1 MNRSGIVLA
10 GTVILD
16 IVHMVDH
23 WPEQESVAFIER
35 TEYGAGGP
43 PQNAAAGLKKLK
55 APFPVT
61 LQGVVGDDA
70 YADIFIGESKAQG
83 LNSAQLVRKP
93 NSFTSN
99 TQVMTTIADGKR
111 TFFHKPGVNASL
123 TPDLLL
129 PRDRNAKIFYLG
141 SPGISRTMDE
151 SGHWKSVMREAKRR
165 GYLTALE
172 LVPVEAQ
179 ILADLVPP
187 ILPEVDI
194 CVINDH
200 EARAVTGDAVTDG
213 PYLDWRAAEDA
224 CGRLLDMGVVQ
235 VAAIHHP
242 DGAVALTRSGEW
254 AHAPSVDVPRE
265 EIVGTV
271 GAGDAFYAGFLL
283 GVHEGWPL
291 PDCLALA
298 NAAAATSLHS
308 ATTSSSIRPWQE
320 CLAYADSTGLKDMR
334 YSNGRSR
341 KQSERR

>member
-1 MNRSGIVLA
+1 MRRSGIVLA

-23 WPEQESVAFIER
+23 WPEEESVAFIER

-70 YADIFIGESKAQG
+70 YADIFVGESKAYG
-83 LNSAQLVRKP
+83 LAPAHLKRLP
-93 NSFTSN
+93 NSLTSN
-99 TQVMTTIADGKR
+99 TQVMTTIANGRR

-129 PRDRNAKIFYLG
+129 PRDGNAKIFYLG
-141 SPGISRTMDE
+141 SPGIARAMDE
-151 SGHWKSVMREAKRR
+151 QNHWAGVMHEARRR
-165 GYLTALE
+165 GFVTALE
-172 LVPVEAQ
+172 LVPLEAP
-179 ILADLVPP
+179 ILAELVPP
-187 ILPEVDI
+187 ILPHTDI
-194 CVINDH
+194 CVVNDH
-200 EARAVTGDAVTDG
+200 EAASVTDVKVTEG
-213 PYLDWRAAEDA
+213 GGLDWQAAEEA
-224 CGRLLDMGVVQ
+224 CARLLDMGVMQ

-242 DGAVALTRSGEW
+242 DGAVALSRSGEW
-254 AHAPSVDVPRE
+254 AHAPAVNVPE
-265 EIVGTV
+265 GEIVGTV

-291 PDCLALA
+291 DQCLALA

-308 ATTSSSIRPWQE
+308 ATTSASIRPWRE
-320 CLAYADSTGLKDMR
+320 CLAYADEKGLK
-334 YSNGRSR
+334 
-341 KQSERR
+341 QI

>member
-1 MNRSGIVLA
+1 MSRSGIVLS

-55 APFPVT
+55 APFPVS

-83 LNSAQLVRKP
+83 LNSAHLVRKP

-141 SPGISRTMDE
+141 SPGIAKAMDKN
-151 SGHWKSVMREAKRR
+151 SHWTGVMREAKQR

-172 LVPVEAQ
+172 LVPLEQ
-179 ILADLVPP
+179 EILATLVPP
-187 ILPEVDI
+187 ILRQVDI
-194 CVINDH
+194 CVVNDH
-200 EARAVTGDAVTDG
+200 EAEGVTGLAVTDG
-213 PYLDWRAAEDA
+213 THLDWQAAEQVCD
-224 CGRLLDMGVVQ
+224 RLLDMGVVQ

-254 AHAPSVDVPRE
+254 AHAPAVDVPRQ

-283 GVHEGWPL
+283 GVHEGWTL

-320 CLAYADSTGLKDMR
+320 CLAYAEAMGLKR
-334 YSNGRSR
+334 FR
-341 KQSERR
+341 